1 MAWNISGSCL
11 PTGKFCRGLRRA
23 TASLAS
29 RAFSRRER
37 QSKLRN
43 DDGDRRI
50 GRFSRRYF
58 SRGDRSR
65 RARERVLTG
74 IFQMLRR
81 SEKTRNG
88 GFQLPIIIVAVALE
102 SATPRQSHES
112 GLFTRSLR

>member
-11 PTGKFCRGLRRA
+11 PTGKFCRGLCRA
-23 TASLAS
+23 TTGLVS

-50 GRFSRRYF
+50 GCFRRRYF
-58 SRGDRSR
+58 SDGDRSR
-65 RARERVLTG
+65 RARKRVLIDILQTA
-74 IFQMLRR
+74 RR

-88 GFQLPIIIVAVALE
+88 GFQPPIVTHGALE
-102 SATPRQSHES
+102 SAAPPRAHSICP
-112 GLFTRSLR
+112 FTTSLR